1 MALHENTQQQQQQ
14 RTAGHKY
21 AAAVAW
27 YFHVRLETP
36 GTYLDY
42 FSIQNT

>member
-14 RTAGHKY
+14 LRTGGDS
-21 AAAVAW
+21 AAAG
-27 YFHVRLETP
+27 YFHVRPQTP
-36 GTYLDY
+36 GTYLDD